1 MNPEEIKIWKSY
13 RSHQIK
19 QLIKMLRQHWGNQV
33 FKLKVESVIW
43 HLATVRNQGLQCS
56 TQRVTGDKLNA
67 ECRPARVK
75 CRLQTTDVLKVYCTD
90 ISIINC

>member
-43 HLATVRNQGLQCS
+43 HLATVRIEP
-56 TQRVTGDKLNA
+56 RVTMQYSKGDW
-67 ECRPARVK
+67 R
-75 CRLQTTDVLKVYCTD
+75 
-90 ISIINC
+90 